1 MKMDGNVVVYDAFEF
16 THIFNEFSYAVGQKK
31 YSKLDYKIWKEIK
44 EATNHALQWD
54 LSVKMVTESINAS
67 GTTMYSV
74 YKVILRASD
83 ENEYKYWEFMSDD
96 NSFGEYLSDIWKEEY
111 YKWIVDRPSWQS
123 KDLVK
128 LFEEHYNEIYDKDT
142 ETANDTL
149 NRIFTEVESDKLADI
164 YAEIPLENVKAT
176 HDGPTII
183 ESKKEKDNMFKLN
196 FDFGPVNSS
205 CVRMSP
211 FGMAIM
217 ATDGVWKSYNSKE
230 KKIVDVDVFTFD
242 ASKFIYKMPVAIK
255 DIQVGDVV
263 IHDNNA
269 VIVSAV
275 NAESSTVSVV
285 DVRHGE
291 TRNILPTYSPFGF
304 DFITK
309 VVPLI
314 DMTGSANEDSPF
326 GNMLPFLLMSDDKDI
341 DPMMFFFMNNGG
353 KNAFDFKS
361 NPMML
366 YFLMKSGDKDKD
378 LLPLMFLMNGAK

>member
-1 MKMDGNVVVYDAFEF
+1 
-16 THIFNEFSYAVGQKK
+16 
-31 YSKLDYKIWKEIK
+31 
-44 EATNHALQWD
+44 
-54 LSVKMVTESINAS
+54 
-67 GTTMYSV
+67 
-74 YKVILRASD
+74 
-83 ENEYKYWEFMSDD
+83 
-96 NSFGEYLSDIWKEEY
+96 
-111 YKWIVDRPSWQS
+111 
-123 KDLVK
+123 
-128 LFEEHYNEIYDKDT
+128 
-142 ETANDTL
+142 
-149 NRIFTEVESDKLADI
+149 
-164 YAEIPLENVKAT
+164 
-176 HDGPTII
+176 
-183 ESKKEKDNMFKLN
+183 MFN
-196 FDFGPVNSS
+196 FDFGPVNSN

-230 KKIVDVDVFTFD
+230 EKIVNVDVFTFD

-255 DIQVGDVV
+255 DIKVGDVV

-291 TRNILPTYSPFGF
+291 TKNILPTYSPFGF

-309 VVPLI
+309 VVSFI
-314 DMTGSANEDSPF
+314 DMTGNANEDAPF
-326 GNMLPFLLMSDDKDI
+326 GNMLPFLLMNDSKDI
-341 DPMMFFFMNNGG
+341 DPLMFLFMGNGG

-361 NPMML
+361 NPMAL

>member
-1 MKMDGNVVVYDAFEF
+1 MTMRMDCNIAMYGSFEF
-16 THIFNEFSYAVGQKK
+16 THIFNDFSYAVGQKK
-31 YSKLDYKIWKEIK
+31 YRKLDYKIWKEIK

-54 LSVKMVTESINAS
+54 LSAKIATKIINAS
-67 GTTMYSV
+67 GTTDSV
-74 YKVILRASD
+74 HKVILRASD

-96 NSFGEYLSDIWKEEY
+96 SSFGEYLYDIWEEEY
-111 YKWIVDRPSWQS
+111 YKWIVDHPSWQS

-128 LFEEHYNEIYDKDT
+128 LFEKHYNEIYDDNT

-164 YAEIPLENVKAT
+164 YSEIPLENVKAT
-176 HDGPTII
+176 HNSPTII
-183 ESKKEKDNMFKLN
+183 ESKKEKDTMFN
-196 FDFGPVNSS
+196 FDFGPVNSN

-211 FGMAIM
+211 FGMAIL
-217 ATDGVWKSYNSKE
+217 ATDGVWKSYNRKE
-230 KKIVDVDVFTFD
+230 EKIVNVDVFTFD

-255 DIQVGDVV
+255 DIKVGDVV
-263 IHDNNA
+263 IHDNSA

-326 GNMLPFLLMSDDKDI
+326 GNMLPFLLMNDDKDI
-341 DPMMFFFMNNGG
+341 DPMMFLFMNNGG